1 MPGKLTLITPPD
13 FYENGN
19 LSILFVNLSDEDQ
32 DAVSRWL
39 ADAQLDQDL
48 NLYVYMG
55 EPTLPWFFY
64 AMARCEYKYIDLN
77 GKNSVTEALGGYVL
91 GKSDVY
97 YKTDDANLAAIYS
110 HINSNR
116 IDRVETFMESIFGGK
131 TT

>member
-13 FYENGN
+13 FFENGN
-19 LSILFVNLSDEDQ
+19 RSILFVHLSDEDQ

-39 ADAQLDQDL
+39 ADAQLEEDV

-64 AMARCEYKYIDLN
+64 AMARCEHKYIDLN
-77 GKNSVTEALGGYVL
+77 GKSSVTDALGGYIL

-116 IDRVETFMESIFGGK
+116 IDRIETFMESIFGGQ

>member
-1 MPGKLTLITPPD
+1 MSGKLTLITPPD
-13 FYENGN
+13 FFENGN
-19 LSILFVNLSDEDQ
+19 RSILFVHLSDEDQ

-39 ADAQLDQDL
+39 ADAKLEEDV

-77 GKNSVTEALGGYVL
+77 GKSSVTDALGGYIL
-91 GKSDVY
+91 GKSDVF

-116 IDRVETFMESIFGGK
+116 IDRIETFMESIFGGQ